1 MARNKPYAKKL
12 RLMRAVKS
20 NRRVPAWVIQ
30 RTKRN
35 FVRHRAAWAA
45 SRTDRTPRAIKA
57 IREHVQQHLKPNRI
71 FIDDVLNEYL
81 WKRGREH
88 PPRRIRVKAIKFE
101 DGSAVVSL
109 PED

>member
-1 MARNKPYAKKL
+1 MAEQEEERIMVFPCGPPGRVSHGPNPAGDQGDS
-12 RLMRAVKS
+12 RA
-20 NRRVPAWVIQ
+20 
-30 RTKRN
+30 
-35 FVRHRAAWAA
+35 RAA
-45 SRTDRTPRAIKA
+45 
-57 IREHVQQHLKPNRI
+57 HLKPDRI

>member
-1 MARNKPYAKKL
+1 
-12 RLMRAVKS
+12 
-20 NRRVPAWVIQ
+20 
-30 RTKRN
+30 
-35 FVRHRAAWAA
+35 
-45 SRTDRTPRAIKA
+45 
-57 IREHVQQHLKPNRI
+57 VQQHLKPDRI

-88 PPRRIRVKAIKFE
+88 PPHRIRVKAIKFE